1 MPSLS
6 GVILTLGL
14 GGIAGFCVGYFVK
27 KAAKAAALLAGLLFI
42 LIQIMAA
49 KGWLQ
54 INWGAANESFQQFAH
69 SGAADTA
76 MSKFLS
82 VMVSNLP
89 SAAGFIG
96 GFYIGVKKG

>member
-14 GGIAGFCVGYFVK
+14 GGIAGFCVGYFIK

-42 LIQIMAA
+42 LIQLMAA

-54 INWGAANESFQQFAH
+54 INWGAMSEATQHAAQ
-69 SGAADTA
+69 SGAVDSAV
-76 MSKFLS
+76 SKFLAI
-82 VMVSNLP
+82 MVNNLP
-89 SAAGFIG
+89 SAAGFVG
-96 GFYIGVKKG
+96 GFYIGIKKG